1 MQPHLYS
8 FKKLIRTMMCESQL
22 CIPIS
27 WSTVLKWLNFV
38 LWKWPFSVIFWSRN
52 VKRFWKKAEKNSN
65 SWREIKIVKIFL
77 MFSLL
82 CKKRSWKNVS
92 KIALL
97 ENNQKHFLRYTLVDV
112 HLKWLNWF
120 YLFILMGGQLIILVD
135 RVFLSIFLDVTMMSM
150 PTFSFLAQLDFWI
163 PCLQNAFLRPLIQMA
178 FSPWLIDAF
187 YL

>member
-22 CIPIS
+22 CIPIT
-27 WSTVLKWLNFV
+27 WFAVLKWLI

-52 VKRFWKKAEKNSN
+52 VKRFWKKSWKNSN

-77 MFSLL
+77 MLSLL

-97 ENNQKHFLRYTLVDV
+97 ENNQKHFLRYYFGWCSSEMAELVLPLYSYGRSTYYSGRSCFSINFPRCYNDV
-112 HLKWLNWF
+112 YANIFFPCTARLLNSVPAKCF
-120 YLFILMGGQLIILVD
+120 PQ
-135 RVFLSIFLDVTMMSM
+135 
-150 PTFSFLAQLDFWI
+150 TFDPNGF
-163 PCLQNAFLRPLIQMA
+163 
-178 FSPWLIDAF
+178 
-187 YL
+187 